1 MPPGYSLV
9 PPTAGQ
15 PYALAGPCVY
25 TMCIYHVCVHPRPTA
40 STSTGVPRSSS
51 PSTWAAAPRPL
62 RRAARPLPPS
72 RSRPW
77 PTSTRRRRPCTE
89 SLPYRHYLTCWPS
102 CTDVCWRAADSTAQ
116 RSAHFTVYCMHCF
129 TAGAGA
135 LRCGFTVRY
144 FSLRE
149 VLCKRRRRG
158 VYLNNTPYS
167 VFTIYD
173 SIVWLEAARAS
184 PVSSLA
190 RSPEYY
196 TRVALRNFR

>member
-1 MPPGYSLV
+1 VPPGYSLV

-89 SLPYRHYLTCWPS
+89 SLPYRHYLKCWPS

-158 VYLNNTPYS
+158 VYLNNTGVGGWWVDLS
-167 VFTIYD
+167 
-173 SIVWLEAARAS
+173 
-184 PVSSLA
+184 
-190 RSPEYY
+190 
-196 TRVALRNFR
+196 